1 MAKLDFYTS
10 LLLITL
16 GVVVVVESL
25 RMPRYAHLGVN
36 PYTVPGLVPGLLG
49 AVLVFF
55 GILLLVRS
63 SREEGWRPGGMGGVA
78 SALRSESAR
87 RALITLALTLG
98 YGAILVGLLP
108 FWLATF
114 IFVFVFIALFDW
126 RKAAPLG
133 QKALRLGL
141 ALLQAALVAAI
152 VTAVFERLF
161 LVRLP

>member
-1 MAKLDFYTS
+1 MVKFDFYTS
-10 LLLITL
+10 LVLIAFGAL
-16 GVVVVVESL
+16 VVVESL

-55 GILLLVRS
+55 GLLLLIRS
-63 SREEGWRPGGMGGVA
+63 SREGGWRPDGKGGVWT
-78 SALRSESAR
+78 ALKSESAR
-87 RALITLALTLG
+87 RALVTLALTLS
-98 YGAILVGLLP
+98 YGTLLVGWLP

-114 IFVFVFIALFDW
+114 VFVFVFIALFDW
-126 RKAAPLG
+126 RKAVPLE
-133 QKALRLGL
+133 QKVVRVGI
-141 ALLQAALVAAI
+141 ALLQAGLVAAI